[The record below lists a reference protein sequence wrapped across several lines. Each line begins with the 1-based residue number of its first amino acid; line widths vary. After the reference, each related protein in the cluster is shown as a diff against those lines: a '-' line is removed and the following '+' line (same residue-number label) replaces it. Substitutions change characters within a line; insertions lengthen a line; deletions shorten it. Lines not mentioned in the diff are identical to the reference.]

1 MRDEVD
7 RSPLR
12 PEELAEARRYALVI
26 EWSDENDAY
35 LVTAPDLPGMI
46 THGSTRAEAAEMGE
60 EATAVWISA
69 TRSLGR
75 PVPPPRYSAL
85 PAHLQPV
92 AAEAVVTGAR
102 RSA

>member
-1 MRDEVD
+1 MNDYVD

-26 EWSDENDAY
+26 EWSDEDQVF
-35 LVTAPDLPGMI
+35 LVSAPDLPGMV
-46 THGSTRAEAAEMGE
+46 THGRTRAEAAEMGE

-69 TRSLGR
+69 NRDRGQ
-75 PVPPPRYSAL
+75 PVPAPRFSAL
-85 PAHLQPV
+85 PDYLRPIPAD
-92 AAEAVVTGAR
+92 AMSTGAR

>member
-1 MRDEVD
+1 MDDTVD
-7 RSPLR
+7 RSPIR

-35 LVTAPDLPGMI
+35 LVTAPDLPGMV

-60 EATAVWISA
+60 EATAVWISS

-75 PVPPPRYSAL
+75 DVPAPNFSAL
-85 PAHLQPV
+85 PQHLRPSPEL
-92 AAEAVVTGAR
+92 AGGR